1 MRIIVTGQIAQYPL
15 GGVAWFYLQYAL
27 GLRDL
32 GHEVYYIEDT
42 GQWPYHPQAG
52 GLVADAGFNV
62 AYLANI
68 MARFGLEEHWAYCFP
83 WNSSWFGMQEEQRK
97 DIVDSADVLFDVS
110 GVLHCPWN
118 YRNVRRLAFI
128 DTDPVFTQVKLARGQ
143 ADFRKIVDTHDVHFT
158 YAENPDHAMPAT
170 GHRWLPT
177 RAPVVLS
184 EWQCGLPHR
193 EVFTTIMNW
202 TSYNPVTFNGITYG
216 QKDIEFRRFLDL
228 PSLVRPAIIELAV
241 APGKN
246 EKTPFDLLK
255 HKGWHTV
262 DPNEVCPDLDSLR
275 NYTQS
280 SKAEWSVAKHG
291 YVAGRSGWF
300 SERSARYLASGRP
313 VIVEDTGFTSVLPT
327 GEGILPFATMD
338 DAVKAIRSVEHD
350 YEKHSKAARA
360 IAEEYF
366 DSRKVLARLVLD
378 AVSGA

>member
-15 GGVAWFYLQYAL
+15 GGVAWFYLQYVL
-27 GLRDL
+27 GLREL

-52 GLVADAGFNV
+52 GLMDDAAFNV

-68 MARFGLEEHWAYCFP
+68 MARFGLEEQWAYCFP
-83 WNSSWFGMQEEQRK
+83 WKASWFGMPEEQRK
-97 DIVDSADVLFDVS
+97 EIVNSADVLFDVS

-118 YRNVRRLAFI
+118 YRSVRRLAFI

-158 YAENPDHAMPAT
+158 YAENLDHAMPAT

-184 EWQCGLPHR
+184 EWQCGLPYR
-193 EVFTTIMNW
+193 DVFTTIMNW

-228 PSLVRPAIIELAV
+228 PSRVRPAVIELAV

-246 EKTPFDLLK
+246 ERTPFDLLK

-262 DPNEVCPDLDSLR
+262 DPNDVCPDLDSLR

-313 VIVEDTGFTSVLPT
+313 VVVEDTGFSSVLPV
-327 GEGILPFATMD
+327 GEGILPFTTIE
-338 DAVKAIRSVEHD
+338 DAVKGIRSVEQE
-350 YEKHSKAARA
+350 YEKHSKAART

-366 DSRKVLARLVLD
+366 DSRKVLSRLVLD
-378 AVSGA
+378 AVSER